1 MAPSGEKAQTLVGT
15 AVIIQS
21 KRDPDIDPTDPEQR
35 RDDGLFD
42 ELWVAATGTPYMFTL
57 EVTVPGHETYQMPGV
72 RTRVPAKA
80 EKISLFETH
89 PIPITLEV
97 PVRVAADDA
106 ERIAIDWKAFIAL
119 PDKAQRLKQARERA
133 LIIAGQRQREAMLA
147 ANPSLAPSP
156 DAQNPAMAWAEA
168 VRAGSL
174 TRQVFDESC
183 MRLLALGQLS
193 NADYLAAEAR
203 ITEP

>member
-1 MAPSGEKAQTLVGT
+1 MAAEKAPTLLGT

-21 KRDPDIDPTDPEQR
+21 DRDPDIDPNDPEQR

-80 EKISLFETH
+80 EKISFLETH

-97 PVRVAADDA
+97 PVRVAANDA
-106 ERIAIDWKAFIAL
+106 EKIAIDWNAFIAL
-119 PDKAQRLKQARERA
+119 PDKAQRLKDARERA
-133 LIIAGQRQREAMLA
+133 LVIAAQRQREAMIA
-147 ANPSLAPSP
+147 ADPSLAPSS
-156 DAQNPAMAWAEA
+156 DAQNPAMAWVEA

-174 TRQVFDESC
+174 TRQEFDESC
-183 MRLLALGQLS
+183 TRLLALGQLS
-193 NADYLAAEAR
+193 GPDFLAAEAR
-203 ITEP
+203 LTAP